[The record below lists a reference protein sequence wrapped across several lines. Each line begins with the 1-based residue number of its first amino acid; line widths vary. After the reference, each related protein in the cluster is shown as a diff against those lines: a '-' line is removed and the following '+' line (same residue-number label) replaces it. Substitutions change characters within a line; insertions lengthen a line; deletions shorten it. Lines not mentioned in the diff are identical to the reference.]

1 MHKKSKKPSHA
12 LGPPKLTRRE
22 LLAGAAATAVAVSI
36 PTAFANPSR
45 PAKKKQTPS
54 SRSDLQIRRY
64 LAASAILGDGRIL
77 IAGGYDR
84 PWTSGITP
92 QPLRSVVIY
101 DPSSGTSLAAA
112 PLSVP
117 RARHA
122 AVSLGDGRVAVIG
135 GMGLTATAT
144 IEVYDPAANAWR
156 FAKPLSQPRYDHSAV
171 SDGSTIT
178 VLGGSGQS
186 TMSIVEVLDPD
197 SQSEM
202 TERLEG

>member
-1 MHKKSKKPSHA
+1 M
-12 LGPPKLTRRE
+12 
-22 LLAGAAATAVAVSI
+22 AVAASM
-36 PTAFANPSR
+36 PSAFAKANR

-54 SRSDLQIRRY
+54 SRSDLQVRRY
-64 LAASAILGDGRIL
+64 MAASAILGDGRIL

-84 PWTSGITP
+84 PWTSETTP
-92 QPLRSVVIY
+92 TPLRSVVIY
-101 DPSSGTSLAAA
+101 DPSSGTSFAAA

-135 GMGLTATAT
+135 GMGLTATASV
-144 IEVYDPAANAWR
+144 EVYDPVANAWR

-171 SDGSTIT
+171 SDGSSIT

-186 TMSIVEVLDPD
+186 MISSIEVLDPD
-197 SQSEM
+197 TQIG
-202 TERLEG
+202 TTQK